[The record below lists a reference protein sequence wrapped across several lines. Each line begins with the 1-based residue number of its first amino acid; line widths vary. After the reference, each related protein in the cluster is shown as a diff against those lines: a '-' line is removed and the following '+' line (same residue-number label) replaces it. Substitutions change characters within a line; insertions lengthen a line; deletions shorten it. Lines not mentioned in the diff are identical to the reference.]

1 MKEENQHNISEEL
14 MFRYFSGDVT
24 PEEISV
30 IENWSALSFENQ
42 KLLDDTGIFYT
53 DLKALSY
60 LKNNEKIFSTD
71 DAWEKVKFK
80 NNIYKNN
87 DSKVIKLPV
96 SSLKYAAGLAM
107 LLVGIWI
114 FFKPNESH
122 EHIISLASKNQVIEK
137 TLPEGSKITL
147 NKNSSITYSEPSDNN
162 QRNVALTGEAY
173 FEVQSNPERPFVIST
188 QKTFIKV
195 IGTSFNVSSASSSD
209 SIIVTVD
216 SGKVLFSANEQ
227 QVELT
232 PGFNGIFIKSQGK
245 LRSTSLPKTSTFDF
259 WRTKTL
265 TFGGVSLS
273 EAIEAIEKSYK
284 TSIKLSD
291 PNLKACKI
299 SVEFQGETLENILDV
314 IGTTLNLEVTE
325 ENGQHTLI
333 GNGCN

>member
-30 IENWSALSFENQ
+30 IENWSALSSENQ

-53 DLKALSY
+53 DVKAMSF

-80 NNIYKNN
+80 NKIDKTD

-96 SSLKYAAGLAM
+96 SSLKYAAGLAL
-107 LLVGIWI
+107 LLVGVW
-114 FFKPNESH
+114 FFFDQNKKTENT
-122 EHIISLASKNQVIEK
+122 ISLTAQNQVLEK

-147 NKNSSITYSEPSDNN
+147 NKNSSITYSESFDNE

-173 FEVQSNPERPFVIST
+173 FEVQSNPERPFVINT
-188 QKTFIKV
+188 QKTTIKV
-195 IGTSFNVSSASSSD
+195 IGTSFNVSSESSSD

-216 SGKVLFSANEQ
+216 SGKVLFAANEQ
-227 QVELT
+227 QEELI
-232 PGFNGIFIKSQGK
+232 PGLIGIFIKSQGK
-245 LRSTSLPKTSTFDF
+245 LHSASLPKTSTFDF

-265 TFGGVSLS
+265 NFGGVNLS
-273 EAIEAIEKSYK
+273 VAIDAIEKTYK
-284 TSIKLSD
+284 ASIKLSD
-291 PNLKACKI
+291 PKLNACKI
-299 SVEFQGETLENILDV
+299 SVVFQDETLENVLD
-314 IGTTLNLEVTE
+314 IIATTLNLEVKH
-325 ENGQHTLI
+325 ENGQYILI
-333 GNGCN
+333 GNGCD

>member
-71 DAWEKVKFK
+71 DAWENVKFK
-80 NNIYKNN
+80 NKIYKNN
-87 DSKVIKLPV
+87 DSKVIKLLV

-122 EHIISLASKNQVIEK
+122 EHIISLASKNQVTEK

-147 NKNSSITYSEPSDNN
+147 NKNSSITYSEPFDNN

-232 PGFNGIFIKSQGK
+232 PGINGIFIKSQGM
-245 LRSTSLPKTSTFDF
+245 LRSTRLPKTSTFDF

-265 TFGGVSLS
+265 TFRGFSLS

-291 PNLKACKI
+291 TNLKGCKI
-299 SVEFQGETLENILDV
+299 SVVFQDETLENILDI

-325 ENGQHTLI
+325 ENGQYTLT